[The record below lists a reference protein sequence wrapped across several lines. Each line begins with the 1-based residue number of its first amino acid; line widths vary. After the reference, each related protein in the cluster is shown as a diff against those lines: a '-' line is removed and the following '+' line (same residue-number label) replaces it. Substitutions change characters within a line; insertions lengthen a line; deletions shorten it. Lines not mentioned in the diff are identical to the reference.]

1 MKALTVK
8 TRCWHQPDNL
18 KLNFPARWDVH
29 ECRMQGHARPKLSA
43 AEIEAALADPKGTGR
58 LADIAAGKKKVAVIF
73 DDISRPTPIGEL
85 LPPVLK
91 ELAKAGIP
99 DSAIRLV
106 CALGCHGAHTYQ
118 DFAAKLGTSILNRFP
133 VYNHNV
139 YENCVDVGT
148 TSQGTKLKINAE
160 VMSCDLKIGI
170 GSVITHPQTGF
181 GGGGKIILPGVAE
194 INSIEA
200 YHRLEFAAKD
210 AGRGHTVGMGNY
222 AENPM
227 LKDFT
232 EAAKLAGLDFK
243 MDCIVNAAGEVCAL
257 FCGDPEQEHRA
268 AIQYAV
274 KHYATEAVP
283 QADIVVA
290 NTYAKENEA
299 MISLII
305 GITLLAQKSG
315 HLVMIMDCPTG
326 QVVHYLLGS
335 FGEDSKGRLF
345 QAINF
350 DIPWLKKV
358 LIMCPQFEFHTA
370 DWIALPRTTWVPDW
384 KEALKIL
391 EMDYPGD
398 ARVAVV
404 PDGTIQYI
412 PS

>member
-118 DFAAKLGTSILNRFP
+118 DFAAKLGTNILNRFP

-160 VMSCDLKIGI
+160 VM
-170 GSVITHPQTGF
+170 
-181 GGGGKIILPGVAE
+181 
-194 INSIEA
+194 
-200 YHRLEFAAKD
+200 
-210 AGRGHTVGMGNY
+210 
-222 AENPM
+222 
-227 LKDFT
+227 
-232 EAAKLAGLDFK
+232 
-243 MDCIVNAAGEVCAL
+243 
-257 FCGDPEQEHRA
+257 
-268 AIQYAV
+268 
-274 KHYATEAVP
+274 
-283 QADIVVA
+283 
-290 NTYAKENEA
+290 
-299 MISLII
+299 
-305 GITLLAQKSG
+305 
-315 HLVMIMDCPTG
+315 
-326 QVVHYLLGS
+326 
-335 FGEDSKGRLF
+335 
-345 QAINF
+345 
-350 DIPWLKKV
+350 
-358 LIMCPQFEFHTA
+358 
-370 DWIALPRTTWVPDW
+370 
-384 KEALKIL
+384 
-391 EMDYPGD
+391 
-398 ARVAVV
+398 
-404 PDGTIQYI
+404 
-412 PS
+412 